1 MRQGAVVSVK
11 AKDERATKEDA
22 SSVAAS
28 WEIVTRMAAAAAA
41 ALCKGILY
49 TLNMSRSRRG
59 SKSSS
64 GPRHDSCAEYST
76 WHL

>member
-1 MRQGAVVSVK
+1 MASVK

-41 ALCKGILY
+41 AALCEGFLY